1 MSNSNLLFKPQFI
14 HANAE
19 PAQNM
24 LKVILSMF
32 EIQNDPWEDNSESGS
47 VIETWNLAQNHLKF
61 VETWFFM
68 LKHEATLLKHALG

>member
-47 VIETWNLAQNHLKF
+47 VIET
-61 VETWFFM
+61 
-68 LKHEATLLKHALG
+68 